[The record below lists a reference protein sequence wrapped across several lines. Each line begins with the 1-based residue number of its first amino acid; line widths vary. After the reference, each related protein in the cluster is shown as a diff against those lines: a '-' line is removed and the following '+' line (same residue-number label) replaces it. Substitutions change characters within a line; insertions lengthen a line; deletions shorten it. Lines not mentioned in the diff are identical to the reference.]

1 MYRRCYKK
9 SFKKTRNN
17 TKKKTTS
24 YKEQCPEKVEKYL
37 AEIKDMPKEDIIYID
52 ETGIEEYIY
61 REYARA
67 PKGEKVYDKIS
78 GRKYK
83 RTNIVAGRCGEKNI
97 APFIYDGN
105 MDKNLFEFWFATIFL
120 DEVEEDKVIVMDNAS
135 FHRKN
140 KLYELCKESNKN
152 LKLIFLP
159 PYSPELNPIEKY
171 WAVLKRKV
179 KKFLKDGEGF
189 VEQLCKLL

>member
-1 MYRRCYKK
+1 
-9 SFKKTRNN
+9 
-17 TKKKTTS
+17 
-24 YKEQCPEKVEKYL
+24 
-37 AEIKDMPKEDIIYID
+37 MPKEDIIYID

-189 VEQLCKLL
+189 IEQLCKLL

>member
-1 MYRRCYKK
+1 
-9 SFKKTRNN
+9 
-17 TKKKTTS
+17 
-24 YKEQCPEKVEKYL
+24 
-37 AEIKDMPKEDIIYID
+37 MPKEDIIYID

>member
-1 MYRRCYKK
+1 MHRRSNKK
-9 SFKKTRNN
+9 SFKKARNN

-37 AEIKDMPKEDIIYID
+37 SEISGIPKEDIIYLD
-52 ETGIEEYIY
+52 ETGIENYIY

-67 PKGEKVYDKIS
+67 PRGEKVHAKIS

-105 MDKNLFEFWFATIFL
+105 MDKNLFEFWFVNMFL
-120 DEVEEDKVIVMDNAS
+120 DEIAEGKIIVMDNAS
-135 FHRKN
+135 FHCKN
-140 KLYELCKESNKN
+140 RLYKLCKESNKN

-171 WAVLKRKV
+171 WAILKRKV
-179 KKFLKDGEGF
+179 KKFIKYDEGF
-189 VEQLCKLL
+189 IEQLCKLL